1 MANSQRKKNYVDG
14 NTVRRIAPAA
24 VPRRR
29 EVRKVSRTTQR
40 NREREMKMS
49 AGYVAFLIVAVCVTL
64 AVCIGFVCLRSDVT
78 SKLEKISILE
88 RQLQVLEADN
98 DAAYSRAAIAM
109 NLEEIK
115 RIAME
120 EYGMVYAGSG
130 QVILYEREETD
141 YMRQYQEIP
150 GR

>member
-64 AVCIGFVCLRSDVT
+64 AACIGFVCLRSDVT

-141 YMRQYQEIP
+141 YMRQYREIP